1 MNLLLVSIDS
11 LRLDAVSRTNSRIN
25 TPGFDR
31 LTSDFH
37 FSDRLFSVSS
47 ATRPVHTSLFSGLY
61 PFEHGIMGQADSA
74 VRSGVPDLFT
84 SFAEAGYATSGLSE
98 AASIFANLP
107 FAPRIAE
114 YAAGL
119 DQARRIMSSPEPAF
133 LFLHYWRTHTPYGAA
148 DGQALGETAELLRS
162 GRLDLVRE
170 RYDRTVESLLEGSVA
185 AVLSAL
191 DLRRW
196 CVLIFGDHGESWT
209 AEEPYHGITLRNSVL
224 RVPFYIHIP
233 GATTVPWSDSLVSI
247 VDIFPFAASLCGL
260 VDVDYRGYGRDFR
273 AEGGDRRILAQIDLL
288 PGRDDLTGTR
298 DRHLVLE
305 GDGTG
310 PIWALLDNRH
320 KFTHKAATGVSQLE
334 VTLDES
340 PLTLG
345 DADAAGYLSAYEG
358 MQKGSAYAHLP
369 HARVDAGDD
378 AVLQERLR
386 ALGYL

>member
-11 LRLDAVSRTNSRIN
+11 LRLDAVSRTNARIN

-47 ATRPVHTSLFSGLY
+47 ATRPVHTSLFTGLY
-61 PFEHGIMGQADSA
+61 PFEHGITGQADSA
-74 VRSGVPDLFT
+74 VRSGVPDLFA
-84 SFAEAGYATSGLSE
+84 SFSEAGYATCGLSE

-114 YAAGL
+114 YGAGF
-119 DQARRIMSSPEPAF
+119 DQARRIMRSPEPAF
-133 LFLHYWRTHTPYGAA
+133 LFLHYWRAHTPYGAA
-148 DGQALGETAELLRS
+148 DGQALGETAKLLRS
-162 GRLDLVRE
+162 GRLDLVRQ
-170 RYDRTVESLLEGSVA
+170 RYDHAVESLLEGPVA
-185 AVLSAL
+185 GVLSAL

-209 AEEPYHGITLRNSVL
+209 AAEPYHGVTLRNSVL

-260 VDVDYRGYGRDFR
+260 ANVDYRGYGRDFR
-273 AEGGDRRILAQIDLL
+273 AEGGARQILAQIDPL

-298 DRHLVLE
+298 DRHLALASE
-305 GDGTG
+305 KPG
-310 PIWALLDNRH
+310 PVWALLDKRR
-320 KFTHKAATGVSQLE
+320 KFTHQAATGSSQLE
-334 VTLDES
+334 ATLDES
-340 PLTLG
+340 PLLLG
-345 DADAAGYLSAYEG
+345 DADVAEYLSTYER
-358 MQKGSAYAHLP
+358 MQKDSAYADLP
-369 HARVDAGDD
+369 HARVDASDD